1 MNRNRGIKDERRTI
15 EVEGRAMWFNYSWSI
30 TIEINPVQTAFSEA
44 IIETI
49 PFRIIADNDTIF
61 S

>member
-1 MNRNRGIKDERRTI
+1 
-15 EVEGRAMWFNYSWSI
+15 MWFNYSWSI